1 MKSIFFRKGKAKYL
15 LMVVFVPFMLAI
27 AGCGRDFSV
36 DLFSESV
43 ESSDIRDE
51 SLIVVGVSQLG
62 SESVWRT
69 ANTASLQRAFSKEN
83 GYFMI
88 FDNARQKQENQ
99 MKAIRS
105 FISQNVDY
113 IVFSPIMEEG
123 WDSVLQ
129 EAKDAGIPVIL
140 MDRKVKVSDT
150 SLYTA
155 WVGSDF
161 KEEGVKAGKWLEKFL
176 KSEGR
181 LEDEVRIVVLQGT
194 EGASSVLGRT
204 EGFNEI
210 LRKHENWKVLECV
223 NAEYTT
229 AKAMEEMKRM
239 LKKHERIDVV
249 VSQNDDMTFGA
260 VDAIRQEGLTPGI
273 DGDIV
278 LISFDAVKAALQM
291 VQDGVIGVDVE
302 CNPDLGGY
310 VQAIIEAIE
319 NGEPY
324 EKHTYVEERSFTKEM
339 VGQYIEDRIY

>member
-1 MKSIFFRKGKAKYL
+1 MRNNMLLRGKTKYL
-15 LMVVFVPFMLAI
+15 LLLLAFVILSALI
-27 AGCGRDFSV
+27 GCGKKFNVEPEEPAS
-36 DLFSESV
+36 SE
-43 ESSDIRDE
+43 RDE
-51 SLIVVGVSQLG
+51 NLIVVGVAQLG

-69 ANTASLQRAFSKEN
+69 ANTASLQRTFTKEN

-88 FDNARQKQENQ
+88 FENARQKQENQ

-105 FISQNVDY
+105 FISQRVDY

-140 MDRKVKVSDT
+140 MDRRVKVEDS

-155 WVGSDF
+155 WVGADVRQ
-161 KEEGVKAGKWLEKFL
+161 EGVKAGEWLESYL
-176 KSEGR
+176 KKKGR
-181 LEDEVRIVVLQGT
+181 DEEEVRIVVLQGT
-194 EGASSVLGRT
+194 EGDSSALGRT
-204 EGFNEI
+204 AGFNEV
-210 LRKHENWKVLECV
+210 LKRNGNWNVLERV

-229 AKAMEEMKRM
+229 ARALEEMRRL
-239 LKKHERIDVV
+239 LKQYDDIDVV

-260 VDAIRQEGLTPGI
+260 IEAIRQAGLTPGI

-278 LISFDAVKAALQM
+278 LISFDAVKAALEL
-291 VQDGVIGVDVE
+291 VEEGVIGVDVE

-310 VQAIIEAIE
+310 VRDIIEAIE

-324 EKHTYVEERSFTKEM
+324 EKETYVEERSFTQDM
-339 VGQYIEDRIY
+339 VGQYIDDRIY